1 VCQLPFEQKRAL
13 KAASSTENLAKTNRT
28 EYKHCMSEA
37 GVLVKSVLDRLPPDG
52 WEVAGKAVTS
62 LGPIFPPLAAYVRVL
77 NTPFAGDGR
86 GKIHKDTVL
95 LAFLR
100 TPTLREGIRQF
111 IENFYPRRLPTHRA
125 LTPADI
131 TGLVDYE
138 LCAAFVTLLHLYR
151 KVKQAVPN
159 REQWQALAELVHDR
173 ADIGYYLGQS
183 LPGFG
188 GALGLLV
195 GGARFLSQGYI
206 ATRDPVRYH
215 EYEQHLRAN
224 ALTFDVAYEVSKWG
238 FSHTQF
244 VAFYLQRM
252 GYTRDIPLSIATGL
266 SSTNNR
272 ANVTALAAKIQAVSA
287 WIEVIVRDSPPPP
300 TLGEAQFGLSGTE
313 ISQLLKSVR
322 TMAHSQ
328 TAILWL
334 EPKHSG

>member
-1 VCQLPFEQKRAL
+1 M
-13 KAASSTENLAKTNRT
+13 NRT
-28 EYKHCMSEA
+28 EYKRCMSEA
-37 GVLVKSVLDRLPPDG
+37 NVLVKSVLDRIPPDG
-52 WEVAGKAVTS
+52 WEVAGRAVSS
-62 LGPIFPPLAAYVRVL
+62 LGPFFPPLAAYVRVL
-77 NTPFAGDGR
+77 NTPLTDDPQ
-86 GKIHKDTVL
+86 GKVTKDSVL
-95 LAFLR
+95 VEFLR
-100 TPTLREGIRQF
+100 TPTIGEGIRQF

-138 LCAAFVTLLHLYR
+138 SCAAFVTLLYLFR
-151 KVKQAVPN
+151 KVKRAVPN

-206 ATRDPVRYH
+206 ATRDPGRYQ

-224 ALTFDVAYEVSKWG
+224 GLTFDVGYEVNKWG

-252 GYTRDIPLSIATGL
+252 GYTRDIPFSVATGL

-272 ANVTALAAKIQAVSA
+272 GNLTTLASKIQAVST
-287 WIEVIVRDSPPPP
+287 WIEVIVRDSTPPPS
-300 TLGEAQFGLSGTE
+300 LGEAQFGLSAAE

-334 EPKHSG
+334 EPKH